1 MACKKATAKMLSG
14 ARLGLAFLAMI
25 QFSFF
30 GPLAGSARAD
40 DNRTSTPI
48 KHVIIIVGENRTF
61 DHLFATYKP
70 KPGESVNNLLSEKII
85 TESGA
90 PGLNYAQANQY
101 SADVTGHTVYELS
114 PTAGKALYPVLPA
127 PLNGGPTSACAH
139 NALCNLGDA
148 SSSEDGVSRHSID
161 YDQFLLTGGTGL
173 TGKVPDTRINGVNN
187 SAPYSSLLPG
197 PFQL

>member
-1 MACKKATAKMLSG
+1 MAFKKATGKMLSG

-40 DNRTSTPI
+40 DNHTSTPI

-70 KPGESVNNLLSEKII
+70 KAGESVNNLLSEKIV

-90 PGLNYAQANQY
+90 PGTNYAQANQY
-101 SADVTGHTVYELS
+101 SADITGHSLYELS
-114 PTAGKALYPVLPA
+114 PTAAKTLYPLLPA
-127 PLNGGPTSACAH
+127 PLNGGPTSACAD
-139 NALCNLGDA
+139 N
-148 SSSEDGVSRHSID
+148 SSV
-161 YDQFLLTGGTGL
+161 
-173 TGKVPDTRINGVNN
+173 
-187 SAPYSSLLPG
+187 
-197 PFQL
+197 QL